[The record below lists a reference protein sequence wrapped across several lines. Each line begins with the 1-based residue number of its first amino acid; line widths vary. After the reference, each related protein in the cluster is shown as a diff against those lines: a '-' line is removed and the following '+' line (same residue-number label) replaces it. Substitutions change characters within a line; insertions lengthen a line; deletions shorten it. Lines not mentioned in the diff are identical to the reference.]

1 MVWHIEALPLHQ
13 TKTENTMKNLDSAIL
28 SDLFST
34 ENTFT
39 ALNDLINDLGLEL
52 VSVSIDE

>member
-1 MVWHIEALPLHQ
+1 
-13 TKTENTMKNLDSAIL
+13 MKNLDSAIL

-52 VSVSIDE
+52 VSVSIEE